1 MANPPST
8 PSRSSDNTTPAS
20 TMPANIGPRVSFEYF
35 PPRAE
40 SHLPDLV
47 ATARTLATHNPEFQT
62 VTFGAGGST
71 TDGTFKAVT
80 ALAKKAKRP
89 TACHLTCVGITKSE
103 LASLADR
110 LWTSGIRHIVA
121 LRGDLPEGLSRDDV
135 TGPDYFSGTPEFISA
150 LKALHPFE
158 ISVGAYP
165 ETHPDAPNADAD
177 LAFFADKCAAGAD
190 RAITQFFFDNADF
203 YRYRDRVT
211 AAGIDVELVP
221 GILPIVRFKGAFS
234 FADRCGA
241 RVPDSLRRL
250 YAQVAGD
257 VAAETALA
265 TALIRE
271 QVEDLARNGVDH
283 IHVYTLNRVQMADI
297 ATRSFLSAHVALHR
311 AAHGTGEP
319 AQGAKGHAH
328 GTQSLSNPYSQTRVA
343 PLQA

>member
-1 MANPPST
+1 MANRKTT
-8 PSRSSDNTTPAS
+8 PSHSSALSN
-20 TMPANIGPRVSFEYF
+20 PRVSFEYF
-35 PPRAE
+35 PPRAD

-47 ATARTLATHNPEFQT
+47 ATARTLATHQPEFQT

-71 TDGTFKAVT
+71 TKGTLKAVT

-103 LASLADR
+103 LASLADK
-110 LWTSGIRHIVA
+110 LWTGGIRHIVA

-135 TGPDYFSGTPEFISA
+135 TGPDYFSGTPEFIAA

-165 ETHPDAPNADAD
+165 ETHPDAPDADAD

-211 AAGIDVELVP
+211 KTGIDIELVP

-241 RVPDSLRRL
+241 RVPGSIKRL

-265 TALIRE
+265 TALVRE
-271 QVEDLARNGVDH
+271 QVEDLVRNGVDH
-283 IHVYTLNRVQMADI
+283 IHIYTLNRVQMADI
-297 ATRSFLSAHVALHR
+297 ATRSFLSAHR
-311 AAHGTGEP
+311 AAHGIGEAVGHTGGQP
-319 AQGAKGHAH
+319 
-328 GTQSLSNPYSQTRVA
+328 LSNPYSQTRVA
-343 PLQA
+343 PLQS